1 MARGPA
7 SFQHYLEC
15 DNCEENSAK
24 FICKT
29 CAGNLCEPCKNKHEK
44 KKINRNHEILSLNSN
59 NEEML
64 DLYLCPKHAKKRLEC
79 YCTPCSEPVCTDC
92 ILQSHNGHSVESLSK
107 VHQKITDYSK
117 QKREQI
123 ENFLLP
129 SHTELLAKEEEKRS
143 AFKKRADEIQ
153 EKIDA
158 YTQSMVEIV
167 ENIGQ
172 QTVVD
177 LRNAKQEG
185 LQEMNDFKNSLEEK
199 ISKLQLMSKQLSA
212 NLEAKPQS
220 SFFKSIDR
228 EDLKSLQALPH
239 SAEYTLTDFQP
250 YDMDLENM
258 FGKSPVLEITRSK
271 KGNVSVSYLGVLN
284 RPFLHF

>member
-1 MARGPA
+1 MAKGPA
-7 SFQHYLEC
+7 SAQHYLVC
-15 DNCEENSAK
+15 DNCEENPAK
-24 FICKT
+24 FLCKT
-29 CAGNLCEPCKNKHEK
+29 CAGNLCKPCKSKHET
-44 KKINRNHEILSLNSN
+44 KKINRNHEILLLNSN
-59 NEEML
+59 NDEML
-64 DLYLCPKHAKKRLEC
+64 DLFLCPKHAKKKLEC

-92 ILQSHNGHSVESLSK
+92 IIQFHNGHSVESLSK

-123 ENFLLP
+123 EIVLLP

-143 AFKKRADEIQ
+143 VFKKKADEIQ

-158 YTQSMVEIV
+158 HTQSMVELV
-167 ENIGQ
+167 KNIGQ

-177 LRNAKQEG
+177 LRKAKQEG
-185 LQEMNDFKNSLEEK
+185 LQEMNKFKNSLEEK

-212 NLEAKPQS
+212 NLEAKPQPS
-220 SFFKSIDR
+220 IFKSIDR
-228 EDLKSLQALPH
+228 EDLKILQALPH

-250 YDMDLENM
+250 YDMDIENM
-258 FGKSPVLEITRSK
+258 FGKPPVLDITRSK
-271 KGNVSVSYLGVLN
+271 KGNVSVSFLGVLN